1 LRPRTRCASSGL
13 GHEGDCLKVVES
25 GRLPAVGYIRMMQW
39 FAIHRSN
46 FRSATILLVAAL
58 VAGCQSAG
66 ERLIAQAARS
76 DTCAAKPLRSF
87 VGRKADYPTREALE
101 QRVANKSRLRWLA
114 PGDEILAD
122 LNTDRANVVLDE
134 NGTIKNIGCF

>member
-1 LRPRTRCASSGL
+1 M
-13 GHEGDCLKVVES
+13 
-25 GRLPAVGYIRMMQW
+25 GYIRMMQW